1 MVAYASLITLALAA
15 VAARAQN
22 SAAPSGPVNPN
33 TMYLTQTDANGVITG
48 MPQVATSQ
56 PTQPAVVTSQPG
68 QPAVVTEQ
76 PLPASIPALGLG
88 LQTVT
93 QGNNTYTVSVG
104 SSTTLLI
111 SSTSTTP
118 TASASGNGSGTGSST
133 SKGGAAV
140 ATAAVGALV
149 GAAGLFAAMF

>member
-15 VAARAQN
+15 VVARAQD
-22 SAAPSGPVNPN
+22 SAVPTGPVNPN

-48 MPQVATSQ
+48 MPAVATSQ
-56 PTQPAVVTSQPG
+56 PAQPAVVTS
-68 QPAVVTEQ
+68 Q

-111 SSTSTTP
+111 SSTSTKP
-118 TASASGNGSGTGSST
+118 SASASGNGSGTGSST
-133 SKGGAAV
+133 SKAGAAV